1 MSPSI
6 RRLCVF
12 CGAHA
17 GTKSVYAEVARE
29 AGRRIAERGWGL
41 VTGGGRTGLMGAVAD
56 GALEAGGEVIGVIP
70 LHLEERE
77 LAHKGLSE
85 LHRVESMHARKELMH
100 TLSQGFV
107 TLPGGMGSL
116 DEVFEALT
124 WAQLGLHD
132 KPVGFVSVGGFWD
145 PILAQLDRC
154 VEEGFLKAEQR
165 ARVLVASD
173 TEVLLEALGSW
184 TPPAPLWS

>member
-17 GTKSVYAEVARE
+17 GTKSLYAELARE
-29 AGRRIAERGWGL
+29 TGRLIAERGWGL

-56 GALEAGGEVIGVIP
+56 GALEAGGEAIGVIP
-70 LHLEERE
+70 VHLEERE
-77 LAHKGLSE
+77 LAHTGLTE
-85 LHRVESMHARKELMH
+85 LHRVESMHSRKELMH

-145 PILAQLDRC
+145 PVLAQLDHC
-154 VEEGFLKAEQR
+154 VEEGFLRPEHRQR
-165 ARVLVASD
+165 IVVAD
-173 TEVLLEALGSW
+173 RPQELLDALEAW
-184 TPPAPLWS
+184 QAPPPLWS